1 MENKQLVGEVFTTKS
16 WGDLKIIAY
25 NGNRKVRVKFI
36 QTGYEVETS
45 LRDIRKGCVR
55 DRLLPSVYGVGVVGS
70 EPIVDKDG
78 KKLKEYELWCSML
91 LRVYD
96 SKKLLEFPTYK
107 DCSISDNFK
116 SFPYFK
122 DWCNNQVGF
131 NNKDQAG
138 NLFHLDKDL
147 LLKGNKLYSEDTCV
161 FLPSK
166 INTLLPKCDRSRG
179 DCYIGVSLNK
189 SNGLYVA
196 NVNLSGKQ
204 KRLGCFNTELEAF
217 LAYKQAKEN
226 YIKTI
231 AEDWKNKIDTRAYE
245 ALMNYQVEITD

>member
-16 WGDLKIIAY
+16 WGDLKIIEY
-25 NGNRKVRVKFI
+25 NGSRKVRVKFI

-78 KKLKEYELWCSML
+78 KKLKEYELWCSMF

-116 SFPYFK
+116 YFPYFK

-138 NLFHLDKDL
+138 NIFHLDKDL

-166 INTLLPKCDRSRG
+166 INTLLPKCDRARG
-179 DCYIGVSLNK
+179 DCYVGVSLNK
-189 SNGLYVA
+189 SNGLYAA
-196 NVNLSGKQ
+196 NVNLNGKQ
-204 KRLGCFNTELEAF
+204 KRLGYFNTELEAF
-217 LAYKQAKEN
+217 LAYKEAKED
-226 YIKTI
+226 YIKTV